1 MSIVAI
7 TRELGSLGTYIAEQ
21 LAKQRGYRFVRREV
35 LEEAAKVGELSEA
48 RLIQTIEDR
57 PGLWERLSLP
67 ARRSYLHVAASVLEF
82 AAGDNVVIL
91 GRWSTMLLRG
101 VRHVVRVR
109 VCAPPA
115 VRAARLM
122 KRMSIPHAEAQ
133 ALSQRYDEGVRA
145 RLRQFFDVEWED
157 SDLYDLVI
165 NTERISIDEGCALIE
180 RLLDSPEFQA
190 DDASRREV
198 QDRALAARV
207 AEAMKI
213 DERTAHIDLRITA
226 RRGVVALHGLVF
238 SPEDRDAAVEIAGQ
252 TPGVT
257 EVAANVTV
265 GRMPFR

>member
-7 TRELGSLGTYIAEQ
+7 TRELGSLGTYIAEE
-21 LAKQRGYRFVRREV
+21 LAKRRGYRFVRREV

-48 RLIQTIEDR
+48 QLIQTIEDR

-101 VRHVVRVR
+101 VRHAVRVR
-109 VCAPPA
+109 VCAPPE
-115 VRAARLM
+115 VRTARLM
-122 KRMSIPHAEAQ
+122 KRMNIPHAEAQ

-165 NTERISIDEGCALIE
+165 NTERISIDEGRALIE
-180 RLLDSPEFQA
+180 RLLDSAEFQV

-207 AEAMKI
+207 SEGMKI
-213 DERTAHIDLRITA
+213 DERTAHIDLRVTA
-226 RRGVVALHGLVF
+226 RGGTVTLHGLVF
-238 SPEDRDAAVEIAGQ
+238 TPEDRAAAADIAGR

-257 EVAANVTV
+257 QVTTSV
-265 GRMPFR
+265 TIARMPPR

>member
-1 MSIVAI
+1 MSIVAF
-7 TRELGSLGTYIAEQ
+7 TRELGSLGTYIAEE
-21 LAKQRGYRFVRREV
+21 LAKRRGFRLIRREI
-35 LEEAAKVGELSEA
+35 LEEAAKVGDLSEA

-67 ARRSYLHVAASVLEF
+67 AHRGFHHVAASVLEF
-82 AAGDNVVIL
+82 AAAGNVVIL

-101 VRHVVRVR
+101 VRHAVRVR
-109 VCAPPA
+109 VCAPPE
-115 VRAARLM
+115 VRTARLM

-133 ALSQRYDEGVRA
+133 ALSQRYDDGVRA

-165 NTERISIDEGCALIE
+165 NTERITIEEGCALIE
-180 RLLDSPEFQA
+180 RLLDTAAFQP

-207 AEAMKI
+207 AEAMKL
-213 DERTAHIDLRITA
+213 DERTAHIELRITA
-226 RRGVVALHGLVF
+226 RGSVVTLHGLVF
-238 SPEDRDAAVEIAGQ
+238 TADDRAAAADVAGQ

-257 EVAANVTV
+257 QVNASITIA
-265 GRMPFR
+265 RMPPR